1 VEHTGFA
8 IRICAQSVSAVT
20 VAMRRGCSA
29 GQPFPKKA
37 PGLQEGDPGFLATL
51 GDDGELDL
59 SVLGIEDRVDRLA
72 LRKDRA
78 VLPVGSECSAGTD
91 VGEKRVGIEQVLG
104 CHIHPL
110 A

>member
-1 VEHTGFA
+1 MYEFFWRARSRSLPHKQRRKRGLGVEHAGFA
-8 IRICAQSVSAVT
+8 IRICAQSVRAV
-20 VAMRRGCSA
+20 A
-29 GQPFPKKA
+29 
-37 PGLQEGDPGFLATL
+37 
-51 GDDGELDL
+51 
-59 SVLGIEDRVDRLA
+59 VLGIEDHVGRLA